1 MLKCI
6 NLQISKISKNILEN
20 ISKILY
26 RLTTI
31 NGKIQMNSS
40 IGSEISIKSKFI
52 GLCSST

>member
-6 NLQISKISKNILEN
+6 NLQISKISKIILEN

-40 IGSEISIKSKFI
+40 IGSEISSKSKFI